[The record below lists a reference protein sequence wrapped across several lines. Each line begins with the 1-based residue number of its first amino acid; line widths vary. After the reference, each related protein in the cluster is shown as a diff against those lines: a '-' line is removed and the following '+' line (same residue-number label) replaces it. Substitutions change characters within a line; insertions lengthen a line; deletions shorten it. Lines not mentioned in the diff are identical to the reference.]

1 MRCSPYTEHLTSLAH
16 RQSISAMALS
26 GRVARLALLE
36 PSSTRG
42 NCNLRRSLRFNEK
55 TLGVLGLVS
64 LAARSQQLVANQCAL
79 GLALA
84 FCGELLLP
92 TSALTRSASS
102 CGTSAGTASQESACS
117 HVLPLKGEYTSRI
130 FAALQFW
137 RMTSNICCLLCNGS
151 LCPITATA
159 NLWCLHASVTSC

>member
-26 GRVARLALLE
+26 GRAARLALLE

-64 LAARSQQLVANQCAL
+64 LARSQQLVANQCAL
-79 GLALA
+79 RLALA

-92 TSALTRSASS
+92 ASALTRSASS

-117 HVLPLKGEYTSRI
+117 HVLPLKG
-130 FAALQFW
+130 
-137 RMTSNICCLLCNGS
+137 
-151 LCPITATA
+151 
-159 NLWCLHASVTSC
+159 